1 MTTIEMDNIEPLPSG
16 HFRLRMQVGKR
27 PIRGTFATAEEAA
40 AVRDAAKREIVD
52 QSMVVVDGDSI
63 VSLKDA
69 FFVGRQGNR
78 GIATEK
84 TRWSSHIE
92 PSAFAHQALSTVIRR
107 DVLDWLDEL
116 RTKMTGHRWGKRAAK
131 PLGWQSRKHCL
142 NLLRS
147 FFEWAVAREIVQANP
162 AAGLVVQRED
172 GDEEDGYQE
181 NWFLDAHEQGDLL
194 AAWDFFER
202 AWERAEKWIV
212 GVAIGT
218 GVRQGEQ
225 WCLHLKDV
233 HVKGPDPHIV
243 VRYGS
248 WDTKNKRYR
257 SPKGRKGEKKTRIV
271 PLFGLALESMRRWL
285 DALPTYAPK
294 NPFALV
300 FPSRRGARRGRSK
313 VPRTW
318 TRALLRFGVVD
329 RIGRTPW
336 WHLLRHTCAS
346 SLVAGWWG
354 RRWSLEDVRT
364 VLGHSSVKVTERYAH
379 LAQSVV
385 HDIATQAQAAW
396 ASSSHGAATNASIG
410 LKKTVETPV
419 VAGLRSRMSGVRIPP
434 GVPGQMASE
443 RGNSVATA
451 SGLLARIAEGGSV
464 STREWVDATCDLIQ
478 AVGELSRDLDVKSA
492 GGAS

>member
-1 MTTIEMDNIEPLPSG
+1 MIDMSNIETLPSG

-27 PIRGTFATAEEAA
+27 AIRGTFATAEEAIL
-40 AVRDAAKREIVD
+40 VRDAAKREIAD
-52 QSMVVVDGDSI
+52 QSMVFVDGE
-63 VSLKDA
+63 SLVEMRDA
-69 FFVGRQGNR
+69 FFLSRQGNR
-78 GIATEK
+78 DIANEK
-84 TRWSSHIE
+84 TRWSSHIA
-92 PSAFAHQALSTVIRR
+92 PASFAHRALSTVTRR

-116 RTKMTGHRWGKRAAK
+116 RTKMTSHRWGKRAAK

-147 FFEWAVAREIVQANP
+147 FFEWAVAREIIPTNP

-181 NWFLDAHEQGDLL
+181 NWFLDGEEQSRFL
-194 AAWDFFER
+194 AAWDEFEKP
-202 AWERAEKWIV
+202 WERAERALV

-218 GVRQGEQ
+218 GMRQGEQ

-233 HVKGPDPHIV
+233 HVGGSDPHLV
-243 VRYGS
+243 VRFGS
-248 WDTKNKRYR
+248 WDAKKKRYR
-257 SPKGRKGEKKTRIV
+257 SPKGRKGDKRQRVV
-271 PLFGLALESMRRWL
+271 PLFGLALESMKQWL
-285 DALPTYAPK
+285 AALPTYAPK
-294 NPFALV
+294 NPLGLA

-318 TRALLRFGVVD
+318 ARALLRFGVVD

-354 RRWSLEDVRT
+354 RRWALDDVRA

-385 HDIATQAQAAW
+385 HQLATEAQAAW
-396 ASSSHGAATNASIG
+396 ATSSHVVATRELAS
-410 LKKTVETPV
+410 LKKGRGV
-419 VAGLRSRMSGVRIPP
+419 VDLAGLRSRMSSVRIRP
-434 GVPGQMASE
+434 GVPMIPSGSRSGPLG
-443 RGNSVATA
+443 RGSSVATPGICPA
-451 SGLLARIAEGGSV
+451 SPHGRLVHGARGGEVGVDLSGLG
-464 STREWVDATCDLIQ
+464 
-478 AVGELSRDLDVKSA
+478 
-492 GGAS
+492 

>member
-1 MTTIEMDNIEPLPSG
+1 MIDMSNIEPLPSG
-16 HFRLRMQVGKR
+16 HFRLRMQVGKKS
-27 PIRGTFATAEEAA
+27 IRGTFATVEEAIL
-40 AVRDAAKREIVD
+40 VRDASKREIAD
-52 QSMVVVDGDSI
+52 RSMVIVDGQSL
-63 VSLKDA
+63 VELKDG
-69 FFVGRQGNR
+69 FFSSRQGNR

-84 TRWSSHIE
+84 TRWTSHL
-92 PSAFAHQALSTVIRR
+92 ATATFAHRALSTVTRR

-116 RTKMTGHRWGKRAAK
+116 RTKTTRHRWGTRAAK

-147 FFEWAVAREIVQANP
+147 FFGWAVEREILTTNP
-162 AAGLVVQRED
+162 TAGLVVQRED

-181 NWFLDAHEQGDLL
+181 NWFLDSDEQSTFL
-194 AAWDFFER
+194 AAWDDFEHP
-202 AWERAEKWIV
+202 WERAEKSIA

-218 GVRQGEQ
+218 GMRQGEQ

-233 HVKGPDPHIV
+233 QVTGPSPHVV
-243 VRYGS
+243 VRFGS
-248 WDTKNKRYR
+248 WDAKKKRYR
-257 SPKGRKGEKKTRIV
+257 SPKGRRGDKRQRVI
-271 PLFGLALESMRRWL
+271 PLFGLALESMKRWL
-285 DALPTYAPK
+285 AALPTYAPK
-294 NPFALV
+294 NPLGLA

-318 TRALLRFGVVD
+318 ARAVLRFGVVD

-354 RRWSLEDVRT
+354 RRWALDDVRA

-385 HDIATQAQAAW
+385 HQLATEAQAAW
-396 ASSSHGAATNASIG
+396 STSSHVVATNRLAG
-410 LKKTVETPV
+410 LKKSLQVPAAT
-419 VAGLRSRMSGVRIPP
+419 GLRSRMSGVRIPP
-434 GVPGQMASE
+434 GVPVQNTIG

-451 SGLLARIAEGGSV
+451 AGLLARIRDGAEV
-464 STREWVDATCDLIQ
+464 STREWVDATCDLIE
-478 AVGELSRDLDVKSA
+478 AVGELSRELEVKRHR
-492 GGAS
+492 GGLR